1 MRYYTMEQ
9 NMSPDFP
16 FNLTVKNK
24 MQLLQVGLHA
34 HDYFQICY
42 VQKGSCVHVVEH
54 QKAILVKGDL
64 FSIPPHYEH
73 DFELFADRDIELV
86 HIDFMP
92 YLLDSSLLGLSD
104 MDSFVKF
111 AFIHPFVHLN
121 DSLLPKLN
129 LSFQGQQTIEG
140 LISEMNAEFSA
151 REEGF
156 ALLIKSLIQKLL
168 VVAGREYA
176 AFMAH
181 RDDKRH
187 VQANRRH
194 FDKALAYI
202 DMNYRQDIK
211 LSEAAA
217 EATMAVNYF
226 STMFKLLTGRSFVE
240 YVTELRLQE
249 ALRLLIETNGSM
261 EEIADRA
268 GFNHMTHFY
277 RVFKKKTGLTP
288 SQYRKLKHTTTS
300 VSFTLK

>member
-1 MRYYTMEQ
+1 MRYFTLEQ

-24 MQLLQVGLHA
+24 SQLLQVGLHA

-42 VQKGSCVHVVEH
+42 VQMGSCIHVVEN
-54 QKAILVKGDL
+54 QKATLVKGDL

-73 DFELFADRDIELV
+73 DFELFADKDIELV

-104 MDSFVKF
+104 MESFVKF
-111 AFIHPFVHLN
+111 AFIHPFVQLN

-129 LSFQGQQTIEG
+129 LSFQGQQIIEA
-140 LISEMNAEFSA
+140 LIREMQTEWQG
-151 REEGF
+151 RQEGF
-156 ALLIKSLIQKLL
+156 ALIIKSLIQKLL

-181 RDDKRH
+181 REDKRH
-187 VQANRRH
+187 VQANRSH
-194 FDKALAYI
+194 FDRAIAFI
-202 DMNYRQDIK
+202 EMNYHRDIK
-211 LSEAAA
+211 LSDAAA

-240 YVTELRLQE
+240 YVTDLRLNE
-249 ALRLLIETNGSM
+249 ALRLLLETSESM
-261 EEIADRA
+261 EQIAFRA

-277 RVFKKKTGLTP
+277 RVFKKKTGITP
-288 SQYRKLKHTTTS
+288 SQYRKMKHIS
-300 VSFTLK
+300 LS